1 MEKLKASQNMLILQ
15 EKMVSLGQFT
25 AGIAH
30 ELNNPINYINH
41 GATALNNEIN
51 DIFNILEA
59 YRVQKNGSSK
69 PKDHIISNAEQSIIK
84 EGTLIIS
91 TKKENNTIIISIQD
105 DGVGMKE
112 EVMDHIFDPF
122 YTTKR

>member
-1 MEKLKASQNMLILQ
+1 MLILQ